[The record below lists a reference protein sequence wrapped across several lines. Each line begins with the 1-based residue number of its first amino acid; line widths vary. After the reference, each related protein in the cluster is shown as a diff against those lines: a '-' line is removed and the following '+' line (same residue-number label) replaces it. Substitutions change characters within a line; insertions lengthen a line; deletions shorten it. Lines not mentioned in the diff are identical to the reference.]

1 MSTDARMKDIGIL
14 TTAAHNLVEGEGPGE
29 SEALGEP
36 AVAGD
41 EEISLS
47 SGVVNKIARRGAMS
61 SVGRWVGGRA
71 IAGPG
76 ACNGPSTVES
86 FTLPRSLMTLNMTA
100 RPRAGDRENVRL
112 TVMQLAANATRE
124 EDTPGCLRRT
134 FIVPLLIWASSQG
147 VNVIEQEIEG
157 FL

>member
-1 MSTDARMKDIGIL
+1 MKVSTDARMKEIGIL
-14 TTAAHNLVEGEGPGE
+14 TTAAHNLVEGEGSGE

-47 SGVVNKIARRGAMS
+47 SGVVNEIARRGATS
-61 SVGRWVGGRA
+61 SAGRWVGGRA

-86 FTLPRSLMTLNMTA
+86 FTLPRSPMTSNMTA

-134 FIVPLLIWASSQG
+134 FIVPLLIWASSRG
-147 VNVIEQEIEG
+147 VNVIE
-157 FL
+157 